1 MAFDLQDAV
10 RRELESAPSGFR
22 DAFGFMGRDWQSAER
37 AFAGELWP
45 GTWESASAACRAYCL
60 RELNRHDEAIGL
72 VRQIKSEGLAMP
84 WLWYLH
90 HTLAHSLNM
99 VDDLPAAADA
109 TFNSL
114 TYFRGLGAAD
124 EVAHFLSLRANILK
138 QQAFHLSKD
147 PSTYSAAQPLLAESV
162 EALAESMMLL
172 PPEGDELAAELDG
185 LGRIAA
191 RIRFDGSLLKLDHL
205 PRDVR
210 EMVQRRFGSEAMARS
225 TALLRFN
232 AGVDALRQKNHLS
245 AADLFAEAFEIMP
258 AEAANDRAFRALI
271 AYQRGVA
278 LLRGA
283 GLENLSLK
291 SVPDEELP
299 TVVKIREIWST
310 ALGILPDLDKE
321 TFTRFNE
328 DIAPGATAAMVNDPL
343 MRGEIAQRRGIDL
356 ANGGQKAEAAKV
368 LLGAVDLLDPRIQGH
383 DRLIA
388 ETRTRLATLL
398 SDLGDRR
405 AAADH
410 ARWVLEHC
418 PPESD
423 FMKEAF
429 FTIAGVD
436 KDSWARNVA
445 QACVRAPAATTVDA
459 PDYLVEADQSLRSD
473 AIATVAGLQMPAQSL
488 QALAEQGRIAEVRD
502 LLIVGLGVPSYA
514 KKVSAFALGQLG
526 DPAAIEALEQYRR
539 SESARGQVEAL
550 SAAIVTIREMPRTS
564 TATEAERRKAV
575 ENAYHDRPLRSQA
588 ESPTRHLREPRPQQ
602 PAVVK
607 EQPAQQA
614 KRGLWGRLFKS

>member
-1 MAFDLQDAV
+1 MSFDLQDAV
-10 RRELESAPSGFR
+10 RRELDSAPSGFR

-37 AFAGELWP
+37 AFAGALWP
-45 GTWESASAACRAYCL
+45 GMWDSASAACRAYCL
-60 RELNRHDEAIGL
+60 SQLDRHDEAIAL
-72 VRQIKSEGLAMP
+72 ARQLESEGLPLP

-99 VDDLPAAADA
+99 VDDLSAAADA
-109 TFNSL
+109 TGHSL
-114 TYFRGLGAAD
+114 TYFRGLGAGD

-147 PSTYSAAQPLLAESV
+147 PATYSAAQPLLVESV

-172 PPEGDELAAELDG
+172 PPEGAELTEELDG

-191 RIRFDGSLLKLDHL
+191 RIGFDGSLLKLDHI

-210 EMVQRRFGSEAMARS
+210 EVVQRRFGGEAMARS

-245 AADLFAEAFEIMP
+245 AADLFSEAFEMMP

-278 LLRGA
+278 MLRGA
-283 GLENLSLK
+283 ALENLGLK
-291 SVPDEELP
+291 SIPDDKLA
-299 TVVKIREIWST
+299 TVVKIRETWST
-310 ALGILPDLDKE
+310 ALEILPGLDKE

-328 DIAPGATAAMVNDPL
+328 ALAPGATAAMVNDPL

-356 ANGGQKAEAAKV
+356 ANGGQKAEAAKLLLSV
-368 LLGAVDLLDPRIQGH
+368 LDLLDPRIAGH
-383 DRLIA
+383 DALIA
-388 ETRTRLATLL
+388 EARTRLATLL
-398 SDLGDRR
+398 SDLGDRPR
-405 AAADH
+405 AADH

-418 PPESD
+418 PPDSD

-429 FTIAGVD
+429 FMIAGVD
-436 KDSWARNVA
+436 KGTWAKNVA
-445 QACVRAPAATTVDA
+445 EAVAPAMANTVDA
-459 PDYLVEADQSLRSD
+459 PDYLAEADRHLRDD
-473 AIATVAGLQMPAQSL
+473 AIAEAAGLEMPT
-488 QALAEQGRIAEVRD
+488 QALSSLVEEGRVAEVCD
-502 LLIVGLGVPSYA
+502 LLISALGVPSYA

-526 DPAAIEALEQYRR
+526 DPAAIEALEHYRR

-564 TATEAERRKAV
+564 SATDAERRKAV

-588 ESPTRHLREPRPQQ
+588 ESPTRHLREPRQQ
-602 PAVVK
+602 PAALK
-607 EQPAQQA
+607 TEPAQRP
-614 KRGLWGRLFKS
+614 KRGFWGSLFGS